1 MLSKKSA
8 SLESVE
14 MTLRHFAENGGFNFT
29 IYYAGV
35 GILQAKIDDT
45 WEILSVVSNSKTL
58 SFVASQAEQ
67 PPVEYSIQT
76 AEPLKKIQAW
86 FEETA
91 LTLQPGKVISKKGG
105 IHVPKNL
112 VFTLRNKEFPARK
125 SPVT

>member
-45 WEILSVVSNSKTL
+45 WEILSVVSNSKVL
-58 SFVASQAEQ
+58 SFVASQAGQ

-86 FEETA
+86 FEKIA
-91 LTLQPGKVISKKGG
+91 LTLQPGQDAPKKEGT
-105 IHVPKNL
+105 HVPKNL
-112 VFTLRNKEFPARK
+112 VFTLKNKEFPTRK
-125 SPVT
+125 SPIA